1 MILPSHSLNVHALI
15 SSEGGC
21 QIFSQISLISNEDGV
36 KYLTPYSVDA
46 SSKDSIRGHLSFH
59 LSSMRLIFCMWETA
73 KQVLLQTVKTKIN
86 AAKCCSSS
94 VSTLFVRIKKIFR
107 QKEYNT

>member
-1 MILPSHSLNVHALI
+1 MILHSHSLDVHALI

-46 SSKDSIRGHLSFH
+46 SSKDSIRGTSEFSLVFY
-59 LSSMRLIFCMWETA
+59 E
-73 KQVLLQTVKTKIN
+73 IN
-86 AAKCCSSS
+86 FLYVGNC
-94 VSTLFVRIKKIFR
+94 
-107 QKEYNT
+107 